1 MLTKT
6 FWFLLDL
13 HINFHFQD
21 QSCYDAVETIKAEFN
36 DSLQRP
42 CPKSEIT
49 CKKSYQ
55 VLIVFVSIVS
65 TLGGQAC
72 LFFVCFLSKSL
83 KKKKQHRHRRYSPRP
98 LLEVKMTKPRTGW
111 NPAQARELTLCTLIW
126 YVYNV
131 SSWIIFLFIVVYVV
145 FDIFLNLFLIL
156 FFQIN
161 IYIKKNTLAWL
172 DIQRSGWGEN
182 FKLKYACDLNTFFA
196 GLIFFLFYFKPVKS
210 YLVRRITKCCSL
222 CQITL

>member
-1 MLTKT
+1 MCYSFF
-6 FWFLLDL
+6 FWWTLYFVKIKIFFL
-13 HINFHFQD
+13 
-21 QSCYDAVETIKAEFN
+21 KAFFFG
-36 DSLQRP
+36 R
-42 CPKSEIT
+42 SEIT

-131 SSWIIFLFIVVYVV
+131 ISWIIFLFIVVYVV

-161 IYIKKNTLAWL
+161 IYKKKHTGMAGYSEE
-172 DIQRSGWGEN
+172 RVGWK
-182 FKLKYACDLNTFFA
+182 F
-196 GLIFFLFYFKPVKS
+196 
-210 YLVRRITKCCSL
+210 
-222 CQITL
+222 